1 MSGIKP
7 SSFRPRMSPQP
18 VPKIGNSERMRAAFL
33 DAALEFI
40 WSHPFRDMTVNS
52 LMASAGPEPP
62 SVLPVFQRSARDD
75 KASN

>member
-1 MSGIKP
+1 
-7 SSFRPRMSPQP
+7 MSPQP

-52 LMASAGPEPP
+52 LMASADLSRPAFYPYFKDLHEMIRNKQ
-62 SVLPVFQRSARDD
+62 LIW
-75 KASN
+75 